1 MKKYI
6 SILLVIVAI
15 LSVCACYDLDRYPED
30 KINTNTFWKTQQ
42 LAEQGINAIYAMFQN
57 YYIFGSYFSLDCLGE
72 VGTGYGE
79 HGNENISRGTYNSL
93 DNRILNR
100 WTYLYEGVARANL
113 AIQTYRRYML
123 QTVKSQRLWVRPNFY
138 AAYSTSI

>member
-42 LAEQGINAIYAMFQN
+42 HAEQ
-57 YYIFGSYFSLDCLGE
+57 
-72 VGTGYGE
+72 
-79 HGNENISRGTYNSL
+79 
-93 DNRILNR
+93 
-100 WTYLYEGVARANL
+100 
-113 AIQTYRRYML
+113 
-123 QTVKSQRLWVRPNFY
+123 
-138 AAYSTSI
+138 

>member
-42 LAEQGINAIYAMFQN
+42 HAEQGINAIYAMFQN
-57 YYIFGSYFSLDCLGE
+57 YYIFGSYFSPD
-72 VGTGYGE
+72 TG
-79 HGNENISRGTYNSL
+79 NTAM
-93 DNRILNR
+93 RIFHA
-100 WTYLYEGVARANL
+100 EP
-113 AIQTYRRYML
+113 I
-123 QTVKSQRLWVRPNFY
+123 TV
-138 AAYSTSI
+138 SIIAS